1 MMSRKLISFSLYGTN
16 PLYHQ
21 GALRNAI
28 LAPVIYPGWTVR
40 FYISQ
45 EIDDSVASGLVAAGA
60 EVIRKERRGAIDGMF
75 WRFLPA
81 AEDSFEAVII
91 RDADS
96 RITRREALAVQE
108 WVDSG
113 RQMHVMRDHP
123 CHRVVVMGGMWGCR
137 GGAIPDIEPL
147 IEKWSVWH
155 RKGHDQDFMRDQI
168 YPRLKH
174 SMMVH
179 SDLFAY
185 QGEDCRP
192 FPIPR
197 ARGHFVGCV
206 IAPDRDEPTDQQAS
220 ENERLFEG
228 RSLERL
234 HAAKR
239 RRRWIVQLEH
249 YIRLWARPS
258 KSASKAA

>member
-1 MMSRKLISFSLYGTN
+1 MSRKLISFSLYGSH
-16 PLYHQ
+16 PLYLQ

-28 LAPVIYPGWTVR
+28 LAPTIYPGWTVR

-45 EIDDSVASGLVAAGA
+45 EVDEAIASGLASAGA
-60 EVIRKERRGAIDGMF
+60 EVVRKERRGAIDGMF

-81 AEDSFEAVII
+81 GDGSFEAVII

-96 RITRREALAVQE
+96 RITHREALAVQE
-108 WVDSG
+108 WVESG
-113 RQMHVMRDHP
+113 RLMHVMRDHP

-137 GGAIPDIEPL
+137 GGAIPDIDQL

-185 QGEDCRP
+185 EGEDCRP
-192 FPIPR
+192 FPVPR
-197 ARGHFVGCV
+197 SRGHFVGCV
-206 IAPDRDEPTDQQAS
+206 INPDRDEPTDQQAS
-220 ENERLFEG
+220 ENEELFEG
-228 RSLERL
+228 KSLERL
-234 HAAKR
+234 HPAKR
-239 RRRWIVQLEH
+239 RRRWIVRMEH
-249 YIRLWARPS
+249 YVRLWTRRTE
-258 KSASKAA
+258 KTTKAA